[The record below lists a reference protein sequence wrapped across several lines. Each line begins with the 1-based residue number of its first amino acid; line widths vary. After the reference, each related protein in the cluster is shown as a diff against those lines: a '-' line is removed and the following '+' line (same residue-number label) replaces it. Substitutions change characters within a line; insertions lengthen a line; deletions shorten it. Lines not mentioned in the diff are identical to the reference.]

1 MKAGIQKIITLIK
14 KHKVPVSV
22 GIAIFII
29 ALAVL
34 PQRIQKII
42 AGPQAQYETTKVKKE
57 DIIQAVSASGEVE
70 SQEQVTLQ
78 FQTSGKLAW
87 VGVKAGDQVNKW
99 QAIASL
105 DKRELE
111 QDLKKELNDYMN
123 ERWDFEQEHEDY
135 ETSGKT
141 KEQWLVTDA
150 IKRIL
155 EKAQFD
161 LNNAVI
167 DVEIVDLAIKLAT
180 IVTPIDGIVT
190 DIDSPVAGVNITPAT
205 ARFTIANPGNMKFVA
220 NVDESDIGKVTIGQR
235 VLVSLDAYPD
245 EIFEGEVTNIAF
257 AAITTRGGGT
267 AFPVD
272 IILPEN
278 IDQRFKVGMNGDT
291 ELIIAEK
298 SEVLTVTPEAI
309 STKKGETYLQVI
321 EGRAVKDIKVEK
333 GLESDTQVEI
343 ISGVSEGQL
352 VITGEKER

>member
-1 MKAGIQKIITLIK
+1 MKVGIQKIIALIK
-14 KHKVPVSV
+14 KHKVPLSI

-29 ALAVL
+29 ALAIL

-78 FQTSGKLAW
+78 FQTSGKLVW
-87 VGVKAGDQVNKW
+87 VGVKEGDQVNKW

-111 QDLKKELNDYMN
+111 QDLKKDLNDYMN
-123 ERWDFEQEHEDY
+123 ERWDFEQTYEDY
-135 ETSGKT
+135 DKSGLSE
-141 KEQWLVTDA
+141 EQWLVTDA

-155 EKAQFD
+155 QKAQFD

-167 DVEIVDLAIKLAT
+167 DVEIADLAIKLAT

-190 DIDSPVAGVNITPAT
+190 NIDSPVAGVNITPAT

-220 NVDESDIGKVTIGQR
+220 NVDESDIGKVVIGQKG
-235 VLVSLDAYPD
+235 LVSLDAYPD
-245 EIFEGEVTNIAF
+245 EIFEGEVTKIAF

-272 IILPEN
+272 ITLPEN
-278 IDQRFKVGMNGDT
+278 IDQCFKVGMNGDA

-298 SEVLTVTPEAI
+298 SEVLIVPPEAI

-321 EGRAVKDIKVEK
+321 EGRSVKEIKVEK

-352 VITGEKER
+352 IITGEKER